1 MKKIDE
7 VFREVTKLG
16 DGISRVLEMA
26 DYYRF
31 DDLSGLDI
39 DYDDPNERFL
49 LDEICFIFDRLE
61 RINREINYLS
71 KPIVGEYTLWRNEAD
86 RYECEVQEF
95 YSGGTIECYVYDSFY
110 ERYKWIITRVEYN
123 GDDYYLTADES
134 TPLEGL
140 KVRIRRG

>member
-1 MKKIDE
+1 MKKMDE

-49 LDEICFIFDRLE
+49 QSELSLIFYRLKK
-61 RINREINYLS
+61 INQDIEYLGR
-71 KPIVGEYTLWRNEAD
+71 PIVGEYTLWKNEAD
-86 RYECEVQEF
+86 RYECDLQEF
-95 YSGGTIECYVYDSFY
+95 RSGETIECYVYDSFY
-110 ERYKWIITRVEYN
+110 ERDKWVITRVEYS
-123 GDDYYLTADES
+123 GDDYCLAGYNS
-134 TPLEGL
+134 TPMEGL